1 MGAKQIA
8 TDAANAIR
16 RAQPGMEVR
25 QGDIMAPE
33 PLDQLVTT
41 VIRSAEALADYA
53 DTGEFVSQLTE
64 IAHRWETRG
73 RPSPA
78 EWRSDYRV
86 GRAIEDEMM
95 SRVTLGRR
103 IPPSPE

>member
-33 PLDQLVTT
+33 PLEQLVTT
-41 VIRSAEALADYA
+41 VIRSAEALADYP
-53 DTGEFVSQLTE
+53 DTGEYVSQLTE

-73 RPSPA
+73 RPTPH
-78 EWRSDYRV
+78 EWRKDYRV
-86 GRAIEDEMM
+86 GRAIETEMM
-95 SRVTLGRR
+95 NRMMREGRE
-103 IPPSPE
+103 PK